1 MKKKTYG
8 KTELALTIY
17 PNLSPDRA
25 RHKLMDEIH
34 GDTSMMRKL
43 WKLGYKK
50 KQQGFTVKQTNLI
63 LEWL

>member
-1 MKKKTYG
+1 MDKKAYG
-8 KTELALTIY
+8 KLELAMEIY

-34 GDTSMMRKL
+34 CDRSMMRKL

-50 KQQGFTVKQTNLI
+50 KQKGFTVRQVSLI